1 MAEQAPEKSIIALG
15 PWLETQAGS
24 YVRAWEEAR
33 LDELTADIFGF
44 SQTYS
49 TGAPGTTGA
58 SGPDADVTIQAGQLD
73 AYSVGLSG
81 RAIRIPAGALD
92 AFKAR
97 RMIRNRRRTATAT
110 LNADTLVCAQAVA

>member
-1 MAEQAPEKSIIALG
+1 MDEQAIPAAVLKVARAL
-15 PWLETQAGS
+15 
-24 YVRAWEEAR
+24 
-33 LDELTADIFGF
+33 I
-44 SQTYS
+44 
-49 TGAPGTTGA
+49 A
-58 SGPDADVTIQAGQLD
+58 SGFDVGEIEETPAADRPPYLVPEAAALLKVHESTLYRAIQAGQLD